1 MAWTIV
7 DWNSVSCNGSG
18 KKCWSYSSIEQSH
31 YSRLIVVVLVPSIA
45 AKVVTI
51 IINEYFL

>member
-1 MAWTIV
+1 MAWTV
-7 DWNSVSCNGSG
+7 VVWNSVSCNGSG
-18 KKCWSYSSIEQSH
+18 KKCWSYSSSMNNPITLDWLYY
-31 YSRLIVVVLVPSIA
+31 YSGIA